1 MYNINYKQILT
12 YFSSIAYHHN
22 QIKSFGW
29 GDIKQ
34 ITNDILTKQEPEYT
48 RMYVVPEAVEFNE
61 NHIHYNFSIVIM
73 DKVEDDLSN
82 LSDVMS
88 DTLDICMDV
97 WTVFWQSYT
106 YDTGDF
112 SKIIVGDWDPDVQPF
127 TERFETILGG
137 WTMNIKM
144 SAPFDYNSCNLPITD
159 NYGFPQDQTYSSYR
173 QILTDWENFAITH
186 EQVNSYGF
194 GDHFEL
200 TNDIITKKEPLYPR
214 MYFIPDTTR
223 IGQNQMNI
231 NWRVIICDK
240 IEEDLSNQQDV
251 LSDCLEIAKDF
262 YAKAYLSDYDLEWN
276 AILEP
281 WLEETESVLAGW
293 SFVIKVQQKFDYNRC
308 VLPINSFA
316 EGITWEE
323 LSRLWKDVNQKWDK
337 VNKNII
343 L

>member
-34 ITNDILTKQEPEYT
+34 ITNDILTKKEPQYT